1 MLPAVG
7 PGSSWARDSLH
18 LLVRGVPCLSEY
30 LVDESSR
37 APWKCDDETREMIQR
52 LLEKRKQMAV
62 ESYINMANELGLS
75 GVRGMLPLPAIEHH

>member
-1 MLPAVG
+1 
-7 PGSSWARDSLH
+7 
-18 LLVRGVPCLSEY
+18 
-30 LVDESSR
+30 
-37 APWKCDDETREMIQR
+37 MIQR